1 MLLAHRPGMFSLYSS
16 YQFDVILSGHAHG
29 GQVRLPFR
37 GGLVAP
43 NQGLF
48 PKYTAGEYEKEDNV
62 MIVSRGLGNSIF
74 PQRIFNRPEAIVI
87 TLKNTLDLDA
97 APLK

>member
-16 YQFDVILSGHAHG
+16 YQFDAILSGHVHG
-29 GQVRLPFR
+29 GQVRLPFI

-48 PKYTAGEYEKEDNV
+48 PKYTAAKYEKEDSV